1 VRNFAKIKKKRKKK
15 RKEKKRKRMQQPPAP
30 LSILLVDKLVG
41 CFWTTKLSFPFLLRK
56 QSPWF
61 ASLVSLLPRER
72 EKEDERSSCVVSF
85 LGGSM
90 DFLMSSSYDAVLR
103 LGIQALEANV
113 LPDFVL
119 RRATRAL
126 LKSRLNSLNK
136 STGGE
141 QLQALMSF
149 VQCAFS
155 FLLCLSQCFCFLS
168 YNVIGWLV
176 GCCSGLPF
184 CVGKGLKKTQGPL
197 CLF

>member
-1 VRNFAKIKKKRKKK
+1 
-15 RKEKKRKRMQQPPAP
+15 
-30 LSILLVDKLVG
+30 
-41 CFWTTKLSFPFLLRK
+41 
-56 QSPWF
+56 
-61 ASLVSLLPRER
+61 
-72 EKEDERSSCVVSF
+72 
-85 LGGSM
+85 M

-126 LKSRLNSLNK
+126 LKSRLKTLYK
-136 STGGE
+136 STGEE

-155 FLLCLSQCFCFLS
+155 FLLCLSQYFCFSS

-176 GCCSGLPF
+176 AARGCLF
-184 CVGKGLKKTQGPL
+184 ALERNKKTQGPL

>member
-1 VRNFAKIKKKRKKK
+1 
-15 RKEKKRKRMQQPPAP
+15 
-30 LSILLVDKLVG
+30 
-41 CFWTTKLSFPFLLRK
+41 
-56 QSPWF
+56 
-61 ASLVSLLPRER
+61 
-72 EKEDERSSCVVSF
+72 
-85 LGGSM
+85 M

-136 STGGE
+136 STGEE

-155 FLLCLSQCFCFLS
+155 FLLCLSQYFCFLS

-176 GCCSGLPF
+176 GWCSGLPF
-184 CVGKGLKKTQGPL
+184 CVGKGLKKTQGPYMSVL
-197 CLF
+197 ALDCIWFRIFLYLNFMLQRCEL

>member
-1 VRNFAKIKKKRKKK
+1 
-15 RKEKKRKRMQQPPAP
+15 
-30 LSILLVDKLVG
+30 
-41 CFWTTKLSFPFLLRK
+41 
-56 QSPWF
+56 
-61 ASLVSLLPRER
+61 
-72 EKEDERSSCVVSF
+72 VVSF

-136 STGGE
+136 STGEE

-155 FLLCLSQCFCFLS
+155 FLLCLSQYFCFLS

-184 CVGKGLKKTQGPL
+184 CVGKGYKKTQGPL